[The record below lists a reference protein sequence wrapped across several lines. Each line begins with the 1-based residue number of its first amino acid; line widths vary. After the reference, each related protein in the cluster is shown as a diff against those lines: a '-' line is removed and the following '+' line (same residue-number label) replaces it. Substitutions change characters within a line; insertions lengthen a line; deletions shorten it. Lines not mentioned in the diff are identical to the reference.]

1 MHHVRD
7 RRVAPRRVVRAPPGS
22 EKNAPM
28 HPLLPRLGAS
38 RRIALRAGMATLTYA
53 ELDRAGRAHAARLR
67 QDGISAGDRVAVW
80 ATPHPATV
88 AALVGNA
95 LAGVA
100 SVPLNPA
107 IGAAELAH
115 VLRDAAP
122 RAVLAAEPAPFL
134 PRTPGARAIALDG
147 PAASDLGPEPAP
159 DDPLLVL
166 YTSGTTGPPKG
177 AVLTHRNAAFDLDGL
192 AAAWGWTEDD
202 VLVHALP
209 LFHVHGLVLGVFGT
223 LRVGARLELL
233 PRFAPEAVC
242 AAMEA
247 GGTMLF
253 AVPTMYH
260 RLAEHAEA
268 TPADARRLARARLLV
283 SGSAALPVREND
295 RLWRLFGQRPVER
308 YGLTETLIICAAH
321 GDGPRTPGT
330 VGPPLPGLELKLVDD
345 QRRAI
350 GPGPDVLGEVAV
362 RGPNVFPGYLN
373 REDAT
378 RAAMDE
384 AGFFYTGDIA
394 SITSEGEVRVVG
406 RRATDLIKTGGY
418 KVGAGEVE
426 GALLEHP
433 AVREAA
439 VIGAPDED
447 LGERIVA
454 FVVCMDGAA
463 PRPEELAEHV
473 ARLLA
478 PHKRPRL
485 VRLVAS
491 LPRNAMGKV
500 LKKVLAAGL

>member
-1 MHHVRD
+1 
-7 RRVAPRRVVRAPPGS
+7 
-22 EKNAPM
+22 M

-38 RRIALRAGMATLTYA
+38 RRTALLAGDATLTYA
-53 ELDRAGRAHAARLR
+53 ELDRAARAHAARMLG
-67 QDGISAGDRVAVW
+67 DGIAAGDRVALW

-107 IGAAELAH
+107 IGATELAH

-122 RAVLAAEPAPFL
+122 RVVLAAEPAPFL
-134 PRTPGARAIALDG
+134 PRTPGVRAIALDG
-147 PAASDLGPEPAP
+147 PAAFEPGHEPAP

-177 AVLTHRNAAFDLDGL
+177 AIITHRNAAFDLDGL

-202 VLVHALP
+202 ALVHALP
-209 LFHVHGLVLGVFGT
+209 LFHVHGLVLGIFGT
-223 LRVGARLELL
+223 LRVGAQLELL

-242 AAMEA
+242 AAMAA

-268 TPADARRLARARLLV
+268 VPADARRLARARLLV

-295 RLWRLFGQRPVER
+295 RVWRLFGQRVVER
-308 YGLTETLIICAAH
+308 YGLTETLINCAARH
-321 GDGPRTPGT
+321 DGPRTPGT
-330 VGPPLPGLELKLVDD
+330 VGPPLPGLELRLVDD
-345 QRRAI
+345 ARRSLA
-350 GPGPDVLGEVAV
+350 PGPEVLGEVAV

-394 SITSEGEVRVVG
+394 SLTPEGELRIVG
-406 RRATDLIKTGGY
+406 RRSTDLIKTAGY

-426 GALLEHP
+426 AALLEHP

-454 FVVCMDGAA
+454 FVVCVGGAS
-463 PRPEELAEHV
+463 PRPEELSEHV

-485 VRLVAS
+485 VRIVAS

-500 LKKVLAAGL
+500 LKKELAGGL

>member
-1 MHHVRD
+1 
-7 RRVAPRRVVRAPPGS
+7 
-22 EKNAPM
+22 M

-38 RRIALRAGMATLTYA
+38 RRTALRAGAAVLSYA
-53 ELDRAGRAHAARLR
+53 ELDRAARAHAARMLA
-67 QDGISAGDRVAVW
+67 DGLAVGDRVALW

-95 LAGVA
+95 LAGLA

-134 PRTPGARAIALDG
+134 ARTPGARAVVLDG
-147 PAASDLGPEPAP
+147 PASCDLGAGPAL

-202 VLVHALP
+202 ALVHALP

-223 LRVGARLELL
+223 LRVGARVDLL

-268 TPADARRLARARLLV
+268 VPADARRLARARLLV

-295 RLWRLFGQRPVER
+295 RVWRLFGQRVVER
-308 YGLTETLIICAAH
+308 YGLTETLINCAARH
-321 GDGPRTPGT
+321 DGPRTPGT
-330 VGPPLPGLELKLVDD
+330 VGPPLPGLELRLVDD
-345 QRRAI
+345 ERRQLT
-350 GPGPDVLGEVAV
+350 PGPEVLGEVAV
-362 RGPNVFPGYLN
+362 RGPNVFRGYLN

-394 SITSEGEVRVVG
+394 SLTLDGELRIVG
-406 RRATDLIKTGGY
+406 RRATDLIKTAGY

-426 GALLEHP
+426 TALLEHP

-454 FVVCMDGAA
+454 FVVCVEGAS

-500 LKKVLAAGL
+500 LKRELAVSLGNLA